1 MRLLAGLNGL
11 WIISASEL
19 VFQRFQVSRQS
30 KHRLLLLNKKPII
43 HLKKENPSLFN
54 FVDELRDV
62 RVRVHVLTSCCLSF
76 RVRRLILLLVL
87 YEFKQINQLL
97 SP

>member
-1 MRLLAGLNGL
+1 MFLLSTLIMRLLAGLNGL

-62 RVRVHVLTSCCLSF
+62 RVRVHVLTSC
-76 RVRRLILLLVL
+76 
-87 YEFKQINQLL
+87 
-97 SP
+97 